1 HRPIP
6 GDNVITYG
14 TNRLSAYHP
23 YLRLAEAHLLAGHPE
38 TAREAL
44 VRSAERAK
52 EPAEERGALD
62 AEVEAALGR
71 RKSIPPESRD
81 LTEVVRSLAAR
92 LAEVEVRLERL
103 EGGAGEKGVSK

>member
-1 HRPIP
+1 MKTLTRLALALSVLAAPAAGEEWYDHYERGVKALAQKDGPAAATAFERAIRHRPSP

-52 EPAEERGALD
+52 EPAEERDAL
-62 AEVEAALGR
+62 
-71 RKSIPPESRD
+71 
-81 LTEVVRSLAAR
+81 
-92 LAEVEVRLERL
+92 
-103 EGGAGEKGVSK
+103 